1 MVVSEEKNQK
11 IYMCVHVYTAE
22 LTLSVLKLF
31 VAVCSNSISNYMR
44 RKLGSELVTKMQHLF
59 LMLSI

>member
-31 VAVCSNSISNYMR
+31 VAICSNYMR
-44 RKLGSELVTKMQHLF
+44 RKLGSELVTKMQRLF
-59 LMLSI
+59 LMLSIWIN